1 MGTAWNGSKDGPLKV
16 YYTCN
21 GKIGYRGQYGAE
33 GKRCPSKAISGT
45 IEEVVWKDVLSFLRN
60 PGDVLAQLT
69 EQQKERVWEA
79 DRLRDEAA
87 KVKKS
92 LDDLDKERERASTL
106 LIKGVLDERAYKKQ
120 ADRIS
125 ADEEQARREVDRL
138 LREALEADAAESRLA
153 SVGDLLSQLHSKL
166 DEPLTFNLQRQLVE
180 TLVDTI
186 TVETVGEGEQRDKR
200 AEVTIRYS
208 FGPKECLSSY
218 PSGQGFMAATSISRA
233 G

>member
-1 MGTAWNGSKDGPLKV
+1 M
-16 YYTCN
+16 
-21 GKIGYRGQYGAE
+21 
-33 GKRCPSKAISGT
+33 
-45 IEEVVWKDVLSFLRN
+45 
-60 PGDVLAQLT
+60 
-69 EQQKERVWEA
+69 
-79 DRLRDEAA
+79 
-87 KVKKS
+87 
-92 LDDLDKERERASTL
+92 
-106 LIKGVLDERAYKKQ
+106 LDERAYKKQ